1 MAYIRLTL
9 ASRCLNG
16 ATDVSVFFPDDPKAP
31 MGSGMAPRKPG
42 VIPGDAVDKSRR
54 YQVLWLLHGA
64 FGSSGDWMRYSQIEL
79 FAEEN
84 GLIAACPSGE
94 NGAYV
99 NAVRGA
105 AWEDIVT
112 IKLWG
117 LVHTM
122 LPSSVDPKDNFIA
135 GLSMGGYGALR
146 LGLRHP
152 ERYSRI
158 GSFSGGVDIAG
169 RYAAGTFSAPGSE
182 DVFGPRES
190 VPGSDLDLFT
200 VLQQRA
206 AQGGG
211 LPPIYLSCGTKD
223 ALMEDNRRL
232 RAALEKAGYDVTW
245 QEEDYGHEWRFWNRQ
260 VEAFIRTLSLG

>member
-1 MAYIRLTL
+1 MRLQIHT
-9 ASRCLNG
+9 G
-16 ATDVSVFFPDDPKAP
+16 IPDVSL
-31 MGSGMAPRKPG
+31 
-42 VIPGDAVDKSRR
+42 DAVVPEYTRAKKAQGLSEKE
-54 YQVLWLLHGA
+54 YYGKKGLPVLWLLHGA

-84 GLIAACPSGE
+84 GLIVACPSGE

-190 VPGSDLDLFT
+190 VPGSDLDLFA
-200 VLQQRA
+200 VLEKRA
-206 AQGGG
+206 AQGGE

-223 ALMEDNRRL
+223 ALMADNLRL
-232 RAALEKAGYDVTW
+232 RAALEKAGYLVTW

-260 VEAFIRTLSLG
+260 VEAFIRTLPLGQAE